1 MCVNTVV
8 SCNWVLFAM
17 PWQAFAGDEGRFDP
31 ESTNAFSGMHDC
43 TAEMVLLTMMPS
55 GKNHALVS
63 KLAMTSLGLSASVQ
77 RRSTSVLYCR
87 VEYSGQTG
95 QVMQKIG
102 DHFCCFLSCHL
113 GSCFNVNVEFP
124 MWVNSKSAV
133 KGIIKILKHIK
144 QVVLLR
150 FAKVGKLF
158 DNIVHVQL
166 FILGIQV
173 GRGKA
178 VWIVPVSA
186 KGLFLPAVYFKG
198 FDHSEIGSHM
208 GNSRLNHSMVPE
220 H

>member
-1 MCVNTVV
+1 
-8 SCNWVLFAM
+8 
-17 PWQAFAGDEGRFDP
+17 
-31 ESTNAFSGMHDC
+31 
-43 TAEMVLLTMMPS
+43 
-55 GKNHALVS
+55 
-63 KLAMTSLGLSASVQ
+63 
-77 RRSTSVLYCR
+77 
-87 VEYSGQTG
+87 
-95 QVMQKIG
+95 MQKIG

-166 FILGIQV
+166 FILCIQV

-186 KGLFLPAVYFKG
+186 KGLFLLAVYFKG

-208 GNSRLNHSMVPE
+208 GNLRLNHSMVPE
-220 H
+220 HYFMLMPLFVRKSALHLRSDLISPSNTSVLCCSMTHSCLVLAIVLHAEPPSDCRCTIRPAC

>member
-1 MCVNTVV
+1 MFSMV
-8 SCNWVLFAM
+8 SWAKSGEHLSFFGVM
-17 PWQAFAGDEGRFDP
+17 KVGDPHSLAPCG
-31 ESTNAFSGMHDC
+31 ESTPMRTRWLSSFLKVKMYPSYCIGPNVFRFCARHD
-43 TAEMVLLTMMPS
+43 V
-55 GKNHALVS
+55 
-63 KLAMTSLGLSASVQ
+63 
-77 RRSTSVLYCR
+77 Y
-87 VEYSGQTG
+87 
-95 QVMQKIG
+95 
-102 DHFCCFLSCHL
+102 
-113 GSCFNVNVEFP
+113 VEFP

-186 KGLFLPAVYFKG
+186 KGLFLLAVYFKG